1 MLRDHKSNKKTNHI
15 KRVSHFIS
23 MIRGICFYEKKHK
36 SKLLTSIYDYYR
48 KAH

>member
-1 MLRDHKSNKKTNHI
+1 MLRDHKSNKKNEPYKKGI
-15 KRVSHFIS
+15 AFYFYDKRNLFL
-23 MIRGICFYEKKHK
+23 RKKHK